1 MQKEQEV
8 MKPDSTLT
16 TSTPLGVLN
25 SEKDPGL
32 TSDLSSLTSLARSV
46 LMNFTIVGEAWV
58 FTLETD
64 ANGNLTRLTA
74 TKAGVTA
81 DCSIQLVAQT
91 NGERTC
97 CGPAGCTAGSC

>member
-1 MQKEQEV
+1 
-8 MKPDSTLT
+8 MKPESTLP

-25 SEKDPGL
+25 SEKDPVL
-32 TSDLSSLTSLARSV
+32 TTDLSLPINLARSV

-64 ANGNLTRLTA
+64 ADGNLTRLTA
-74 TKAGVTA
+74 TKPGVTA
-81 DCSIQLVAQT
+81 DCSIQLVAQS

>member
-1 MQKEQEV
+1 
-8 MKPDSTLT
+8 MKPESTLT

-32 TSDLSSLTSLARSV
+32 TSDLPLPTSLLRSV
-46 LMNFTIVGEAWV
+46 LMNFTIAGEPWV

-64 ANGNLTRLTA
+64 ADGNLTSLTA
-74 TKAGVTA
+74 AKPGVTC
-81 DCSIQLVAQT
+81 DCSIQLVAQS